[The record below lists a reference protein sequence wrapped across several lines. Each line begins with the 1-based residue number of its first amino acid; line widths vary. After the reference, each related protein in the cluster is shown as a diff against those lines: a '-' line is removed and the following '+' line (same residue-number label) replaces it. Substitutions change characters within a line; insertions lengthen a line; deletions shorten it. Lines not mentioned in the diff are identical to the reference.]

1 MMQKT
6 FLEFFAGIGLVHLG
20 LRPSGWTCTYANDF
34 SEKKREIYLD
44 EFPDA
49 SHFHLEDIWETDR
62 ILEQITVPSL
72 LATASFPCVDL
83 SLAGH
88 MKGLDGKHSSTLFGF
103 VEVMRRLKE
112 QRKMPPIV
120 MIENVTGLLTGHQ
133 GKDFEQTC
141 LALSGLGFFL
151 DSFIVDAK
159 HFTPQSRPR
168 LFIVGAQR
176 DAIPET
182 ALNGHQLH
190 WSERL
195 KSRSSTCPA
204 RLFEAMR
211 KIQLPTGWIAFDLPE
226 PPAVKRNLASVI
238 DLDAAQEWWSEDEV
252 KKHFDRM
259 SDDHRHRVE
268 NLIASKQLWI
278 GAMFRRVREGKTR
291 CEVRFDGLA
300 GCLRTAKG
308 GSGKQIAVVI
318 DCGKLKMRWMSP
330 VEYARLQ
337 GVPDFNIR
345 RSRNQVLT
353 GFADA
358 VCVPAIDWIA
368 HHTLNQSAAHLG
380 YSTTVAKLAS
390 HEQIPFH
397 FDDLSVAATVA
408 SLT

>member
-1 MMQKT
+1 MEKT

-20 LRPSGWTCTYANDF
+20 LRPSGWTCVYANDF
-34 SEKKREIYLD
+34 SEKKREMYLD
-44 EFPDA
+44 EFPEA
-49 SHFHLEDIWETDR
+49 AHFHLEDIWNTDR
-62 ILEQITVPSL
+62 ILERIAVSTL

-88 MKGLDGKHSSTLFGF
+88 MKGLGGEHSSTLFGF
-103 VEVMRRLKE
+103 IEVMRRLNE
-112 QRKMPPIV
+112 QRKMPSLI
-120 MIENVTGLLTGHQ
+120 MIENVTGLLTGHH

-141 LALSGLGFFL
+141 QALSELGFFL
-151 DSFIVDAK
+151 DAFVVDAR

-168 LFIVGAQR
+168 LFIIGVR
-176 DAIPET
+176 KNAIPET
-182 ALNGHQLH
+182 ALNSRHHL

-195 KSRSSTCPA
+195 RSRSNTCPA

-226 PPAVKRNLASVI
+226 LPPVKRNLSSVI
-238 DLDAAQEWWSEDEV
+238 DLDDAQEWWSEDEV
-252 KKHFDRM
+252 KKHYHRM
-259 SDDHRHRVE
+259 SDDHRHRVD
-268 NLIASKQLWI
+268 NLIASNQLWI

-308 GSGKQIAVVI
+308 GSGKQIVVVV

-337 GVPDFNIR
+337 GVPDFNIQR
-345 RSRNQVLT
+345 ARNQVLT

-368 HHTLNQSAAHLG
+368 RHTLNQAAARLG
-380 YSTTVAKLAS
+380 HPTNLAQPVS
-390 HEQIPFH
+390 REQIPLYFE
-397 FDDLSVAATVA
+397 DLPAAA
-408 SLT
+408 AIRALS

>member
-1 MMQKT
+1 
-6 FLEFFAGIGLVHLG
+6 
-20 LRPSGWTCTYANDF
+20 
-34 SEKKREIYLD
+34 
-44 EFPDA
+44 
-49 SHFHLEDIWETDR
+49 
-62 ILEQITVPSL
+62 
-72 LATASFPCVDL
+72 
-83 SLAGH
+83 
-88 MKGLDGKHSSTLFGF
+88 
-103 VEVMRRLKE
+103 
-112 QRKMPPIV
+112 MPPIV

-141 LALSGLGFFL
+141 QALAGLGFFL
-151 DSFIVDAK
+151 DSFVVDAK

-168 LFIVGAQR
+168 LFIIGMQR
-176 DAIPET
+176 ELIPET
-182 ALNGHQLH
+182 AVISHQFH

-195 KSRSSTCPA
+195 KSRSSTCPE

-226 PPAVKRNLASVI
+226 PPPVKRNLASVI
-238 DLDAAQEWWSEDEV
+238 DLDDAQEWWSEQEV

-259 SDDHRHRVE
+259 SDEHRHRVE
-268 NLIASKQLWI
+268 NLLVSKQLWI

-308 GSGKQIAVVI
+308 GSGKQIVVVV
-318 DCGKLKMRWMSP
+318 DRGRLKMRWMSP

-337 GVPDFNIR
+337 GVPDFNIQR
-345 RSRNQVLT
+345 PRNQALT

-368 HHTLNQSAAHLG
+368 CHTLNHSAARLG
-380 YSTTVAKLAS
+380 YSTTTAKLVV

-397 FDDLSVAATVA
+397 FDEFAAAAAA
-408 SLT
+408 SHA